1 MDKQLPLGRDIHLT
15 SSAIECYISKNIT
28 GSDSAKLT
36 GIEAMTLS
44 FLFELK
50 KPATMRDV
58 MDHFHIAKATASQT
72 LTNLERKEM
81 ILQKSIE
88 DDKRKKMIYLTE
100 EGKIIK
106 ESYDQKFDLMNAIIE
121 EGITDEEKEVFHKVV
136 MRIRCNL
143 GRDY

>member
-1 MDKQLPLGRDIHLT
+1 MGKQMPLGREIHLT

-28 GSDSAKLT
+28 GSDPAKLT

-50 KPATMRDV
+50 KPAMMRDV

-72 LTNLERKEM
+72 LTNLERKGM
-81 ILQKSIE
+81 IMQKSTE

-100 EGKIIK
+100 DGKKIK
-106 ESYDQKFDLMNAIIE
+106 ESYDQKFSVMNAIVE
-121 EGITDEEKEVFHKVV
+121 EGITDEEKEVFRKVV
-136 MRIRCNL
+136 LKIRCNL

>member
-1 MDKQLPLGRDIHLT
+1 MDTPMPLGREIHLT
-15 SSAIECYISKNIT
+15 SIAIECYISRNIT
-28 GSDSAKLT
+28 GSDPAKLT
-36 GIEAMTLS
+36 GIEAMTLC

-50 KPATMRDV
+50 KPGTMRDV

-81 ILQKSIE
+81 ILLKSSE

-100 EGKIIK
+100 EGKKIK
-106 ESYDQKFDLMNAIIE
+106 ESYDQKFDVMNAIIQ
-121 EGITDEEKEVFHKVV
+121 EGITDEEKEAFRKVV
-136 MRIRCNL
+136 MKIRYNL

>member
-136 MRIRCNL
+136 LRIRCNL